1 MRLQTN
7 DSISLN
13 LKFICK
19 TGTVIPTSQLG
30 LVRYTKCSAWRLL
43 TFNNT
48 AHDSSY
54 YSALDRQDDDGQ
66 KLRK

>member
-1 MRLQTN
+1 MCLQTN
-7 DSISLN
+7 DLISLN

-19 TGTVIPTSQLG
+19 TGTAILTSQLG
-30 LVRYTKCSAWRLL
+30 LVRYTNLAWRLL

-48 AHDSSY
+48 AYDSSY
-54 YSALDRQDDDGQ
+54 YSALDRQDNDGQ